1 MLLQVLH
8 ARDSFLDARPMAD
21 RNPPQHDGRPFK
33 MLKPLG
39 AVAIEPLVDR
49 LPDKTLK
56 SVEAFPNGKID
67 DDTRVGIRPRV
78 GGVAAL
84 VDIAPDESGAALG
97 NAVYQGQIVRETGHA
112 RIVDLISNPSDVQL
126 RKVMISWLLQVLLH
140 RQMRGGFAPS
150 HRFPETYVR

>member
-67 DDTRVGIRPRV
+67 DDPRVGIRPRV
-78 GGVAAL
+78 RGVAAL

-97 NAVYQGQIVRETGHA
+97 NAVYECKIVGEAGHA
-112 RIVDLISNPSDVQL
+112 RIANVVPNAADVQL
-126 RKVMISWLLQVLLH
+126 RKVMVGWLLH
-140 RQMRGGFAPS
+140 SRAPLIHS
-150 HRFPETYVR
+150 QA